1 VDPVVAIVTDGQ
13 ATAWPGVTDAGG
25 VRIVVYAPDTPAPG
39 NRAVTAAVARPTRW
53 TPQGEITATVSGHV
67 APGAGDSTLYEI
79 KLGARA
85 LARGS
90 VAIATGDSASGA
102 GAISVRAAPPER
114 GWVAGSVEL
123 EPDELRGD
131 DVRYFALWIGEP
143 PVVVADTGVGP
154 FLQSAV
160 QALIANGRAAATGP
174 AAAPTKSVA
183 IVAADRLTQLPALIS
198 APTDPVRLGAANR
211 ALERAGVPWRF
222 GAPAR
227 GDAIVEG
234 LAPSDGPL
242 AAPESA
248 SGGAPV
254 TAQLRYPLQAQPTAV
269 ADTLARTGT
278 APWIVAGPGYVIVA
292 SPIDPAVTT
301 WPLRAAFVP
310 WIGDVLD
317 QQLAG
322 SGSLGGRGADVLN
335 VAPGANVRRPPGA
348 EELEAPDGT
357 VRVLSGATIDAPLE
371 PGVYFL
377 RRGGTRVGAVVV
389 NPEPAE
395 SDLTRVAVRSLPR
408 HFKAR
413 AVYVDSDPGQWVT
426 AVFDADAQRSLAA
439 FFLAL
444 GLALLLTESVL
455 TRRRPGSASGAA
467 SMRRAA

>member
-1 VDPVVAIVTDGQ
+1 MA
-13 ATAWPGVTDAGG
+13 
-25 VRIVVYAPDTPAPG
+25 PAP
-39 NRAVTAAVARPTRW
+39 
-53 TPQGEITATVSGHV
+53 
-67 APGAGDSTLYEI
+67 
-79 KLGARA
+79 
-85 LARGS
+85 
-90 VAIATGDSASGA
+90 
-102 GAISVRAAPPER
+102 ISVRAAPPER

-160 QALIANGRAAATGP
+160 EALIANGRAAAAGP
-174 AAAPTKSVA
+174 AGATTKSVA
-183 IVAADRLTQLPALIS
+183 IVAADRLTHAARAHYRADGPGAPRRRQPRARARRRAMALWCAGVEVTSIGRRSGACGRAARPTRECQCRRSGHRAAALS
-198 APTDPVRLGAANR
+198 AAGAADR
-211 ALERAGVPWRF
+211 RRGHARSHGHGPVDRVP
-222 GAPAR
+222 
-227 GDAIVEG
+227 V
-234 LAPSDGPL
+234 
-242 AAPESA
+242 
-248 SGGAPV
+248 
-254 TAQLRYPLQAQPTAV
+254 
-269 ADTLARTGT
+269 
-278 APWIVAGPGYVIVA
+278 PGYVIVA

-317 QQLAG
+317 QRLAG
-322 SGSLGGRGADVLN
+322 SGSLGGRGADVLD
-335 VAPGANVRRPPGA
+335 VAPGATVRRPAGA